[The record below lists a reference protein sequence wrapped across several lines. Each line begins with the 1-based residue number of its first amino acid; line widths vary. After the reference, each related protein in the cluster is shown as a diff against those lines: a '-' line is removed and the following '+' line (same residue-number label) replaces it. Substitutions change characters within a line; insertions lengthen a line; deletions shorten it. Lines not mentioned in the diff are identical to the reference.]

1 MRITEEEMAERKD
14 KILHVAYELFC
25 KHGIDAITLSQIA
38 KESGVGL
45 STIYR
50 YFNTKG
56 ELLLQTQK
64 ILWEET
70 VEQIRANNWNQLPS
84 AKNGWE
90 EMSILLYG
98 YKAFYEQHGCYLL
111 FAMDYKMYLVRHG
124 IKLPQYIYD
133 SIAWPIQKLFCAA
146 LKRGQ
151 EDGSINKKET
161 VYNQFA
167 EIWGIM
173 RGFAEQLVI
182 LDVIYDGPNTGQMLF
197 DRIIHYILEGLRN
210 QPKGM

>member
-14 KILHVAYELFC
+14 KMLHVAYGLFC
-25 KHGIDAITLSQIA
+25 KYGIDAITLSQIA

-45 STIYR
+45 STVYR

-70 VEQIRANNWNQLPS
+70 VEQVRASNWDQLPL
-84 AKNGWE
+84 AKDGWE

-98 YKAFYEQHGCYLL
+98 FKAFYEQHSRYLL
-111 FAMDYKMYLVRHG
+111 FAMDYKMFLVRHD

-133 SIAWPIQKLFCAA
+133 SIISPVQKLFCAA
-146 LKRGQ
+146 LERGHQ
-151 EDGSINKKET
+151 DGSITNKET

-173 RGFAEQLVI
+173 RGFAEQLAV
-182 LDVIYDGPNTGQMLF
+182 LEKIYDGPNTGEILF
-197 DRIIHYILEGLRN
+197 DRIIYHILEGLRN
-210 QPKGM
+210 PPKGM